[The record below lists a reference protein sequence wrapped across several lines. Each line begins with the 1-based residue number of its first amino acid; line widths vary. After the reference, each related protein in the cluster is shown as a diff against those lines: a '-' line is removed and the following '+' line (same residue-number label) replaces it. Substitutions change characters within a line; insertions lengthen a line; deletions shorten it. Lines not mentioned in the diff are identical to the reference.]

1 MVMLMA
7 MLSNEVAHRIVGNVI
22 LGSLESLE
30 DTMINMLVTKPQM
43 SHQVEA
49 AILVHCPSFLQ

>member
-7 MLSNEVAHRIVGNVI
+7 MLSNEVAHRIVGNVN
-22 LGSLESLE
+22 LGNLESLE
-30 DTMINMLVTKPQM
+30 DTMINMLETKPQM